1 MLFGCANSTQFV
13 ESSVAIPDLPK
24 NIKSAG
30 AYHKVPEKNI
40 TKPDEI
46 KALLIRLAE
55 SDRRNARA
63 VQSCKFNHKKLQLL
77 YNTTKAKE

>member
-1 MLFGCANSTQFV
+1 MASGCANSTQFV
-13 ESSVAIPDLPK
+13 ESSVAIPDLPN

-30 AYHKVPEKNI
+30 SYHKVPEKNI

-63 VQSCKFNHKKLQLL
+63 VQSCKSNHKKLQLL
-77 YNTTKAKE
+77 YNTAKVKA